1 MLMRAAKSL
10 LCAVVVSNLIISPF
24 ATAQQS
30 NSPAT
35 NAGSQQTQ
43 AAPASASKSTKTKK
57 PTAAPDPTAPPV
69 QPATNIKPSLQSQIA
84 KDATSVFGDVGDY
97 VPCELGRAAL
107 LTLRPT
113 PDVITL
119 TAKDEDLL
127 RSQIIAEAEDSTNA
141 AAFPQGQVQ
150 QEFFVNS
157 IAQAPLVGLTP
168 SQAAGK
174 VIEILW
180 SATQTD
186 PDATDLRFAAQGSNE
201 TFASHVRDKY
211 GFEILNALGSQEQTP
226 QAKLQIAAKVAV
238 DQLSATSQVPEATD
252 LATAAS
258 KSNAEFAAVLEKQ
271 FGINEAVMNQEL
283 AAVGQSPEEKL
294 SVASKLAQN
303 KLSADPKADQ
313 LLTAAS
319 GTNQDF
325 TKYSAS
331 AYSLEPNLGS
341 TEQAAGS
348 KLQALEKVATEDA
361 NKEGAQTAKTDV
373 GKAQALAPA
382 LTLLQAAE
390 AAQKV
395 VAANSL
401 KDAAS
406 QAATAPQGKPSQ
418 NQIAQAVQ
426 QATAAFLPPKDIAC
440 SMSIL
445 SYETTRYAFG
455 EKVANAFIPI
465 QIVVRNLNDKV
476 EFLVHDAQVAVDDDI
491 NGRYGRYAPGTD
503 KLTTRTYMLSAK
515 DFSGRNLV
523 INIAKGI
530 GTILSSSSLV
540 YGASVKDAANV
551 YSAGFINALL
561 GVLPDHSTDQL
572 NLLNDEGFSSYRTER
587 TVVPKSGTAEFVI
600 FVRSDQFQ
608 QGWWVQDCAE
618 KIDIRSEQ
626 SLQRDNPKTSARCLG
641 QLNLPN
647 PDSKCLTNTSIPKIG
662 IDLVEARRVCAH
674 VYSHSSGNEP
684 SGNVCA
690 SDSEGNASCEP
701 GLVNIGSSRDITG
714 DSAYFQPKKVAYK
727 NWTPRAQAIFRELTL
742 AVVAGIHIQEQ
753 TSASPTLTKVDCPVD
768 AAGDVDFDKAANG
781 SVSCPLTGTNLD
793 KLQSLTL
800 KNADQLSDPKTA
812 SGTVDPSSKGNAT
825 NRNVS
830 FTLDSLGNLSAKKYE
845 VFMETTDGSE
855 VDSGKSVNLGG
866 KPYLP
871 PPPAGKPS
879 PAEIDFADV
888 QKSTA
893 GVTVTVNGY
902 HLDQAQSLD
911 FVSTGTPTKTIT
923 KVALTSDSTAT
934 VAKVAITSDALKKAS
949 ISSSDLPLTLT
960 ISLDP
965 KASGA
970 AAIPT
975 KETLSL
981 TGTAAP
987 ATPSAA
993 PKITTFTPTS
1003 GSVGTVVTI
1012 SGSGLSKTTQVAF
1025 GTKAA
1030 TIMKVVTDKQVTATV
1045 PAGAAS
1051 GKIALTING
1060 NVVKSTASFTVK

>member
-10 LCAVVVSNLIISPF
+10 LCAVAVSNLIISPF

-43 AAPASASKSTKTKK
+43 AAPASKSTKTKK

-69 QPATNIKPSLQSQIA
+69 QPATPIKPSLQSQIA
-84 KDATSVFGDVGDY
+84 KDATAVFGDVGDY
-97 VPCELGRAAL
+97 VPCEFSRDAL
-107 LTLRPT
+107 LTLRPK

-119 TAKDEDLL
+119 TARDEDEL
-127 RSQIIAEAEDSTNA
+127 RSRIISDAQDSSNA
-141 AAFPQGQVQ
+141 KAFPQGQTQ
-150 QEFFVNS
+150 QDFFVKS
-157 IAQAPLVGLTP
+157 IAEAPFVGLTP
-168 SQAAGK
+168 SQATGK
-174 VIEILW
+174 VIDILW
-180 SATQTD
+180 KATQTN
-186 PDATDLRFAAQGSNE
+186 PDATDLAFAAQGSNE
-201 TFASHVRDKY
+201 DFAAHVEDKF
-211 GFEILNALGSQEQTP
+211 GVNRELILTALGTHEQTP
-226 QAKLQIAAKVAV
+226 QAKLQIAGKVAV
-238 DQLSATSQVPEATD
+238 EQS
-252 LATAAS
+252 TAAIQNPEVTELVTAAD
-258 KSNAEFAAVLEKQ
+258 KSNAEFADVLEK
-271 FGINEAVMNQEL
+271 FGIDKAVATKDL
-283 AAVGQSPEEKL
+283 ASAESPDDKL
-294 SVASKLAQN
+294 SVASRLAQN
-303 KLSADPKADQ
+303 KLSADKAAAENSKGAETPKSEVVMA
-313 LLTAAS
+313 
-319 GTNQDF
+319 
-325 TKYSAS
+325 
-331 AYSLEPNLGS
+331 E
-341 TEQAAGS
+341 
-348 KLQALEKVATEDA
+348 
-361 NKEGAQTAKTDV
+361 
-373 GKAQALAPA
+373 ALAPA
-382 LTLLQAAE
+382 QTLLQAVE
-390 AAQKV
+390 AAQKTV
-395 VAANSL
+395 TLNSL

-406 QAATAPQGKPSQ
+406 QATTAPEGTSSQ
-418 NQIAQAVQ
+418 NHIAQVAQ
-426 QATAAFLPPKDIAC
+426 QATASFVRPQDIAC

-455 EKVANAFIPI
+455 DKVAKAFIPI

-503 KLTTRTYMLSAK
+503 KLTARTYMLSAK

-530 GTILSSSSLV
+530 GTILSSTSLV

-608 QGWWVQDCAE
+608 QGWWVQTCAE
-618 KIDIRSEQ
+618 KIDIRSEK
-626 SLQRDNPKTSARCLG
+626 SLQRENPKTTARCLK

-647 PDSKCLTNTSIPKIG
+647 PDPQCLANSDIPKTG
-662 IDLVEARRVCAH
+662 IDLAEARRVCAN
-674 VYSHSSGNEP
+674 VYNHSGGDEASRSGC
-684 SGNVCA
+684 S
-690 SDSEGNASCEP
+690 SDSGGTAACEP
-701 GLVNIGSSRDITG
+701 QLVNIGSSNDITG
-714 DSAYFQPKKVAYK
+714 DSAYFQPRKVAYK
-727 NWTPRAQAIFRELTL
+727 DWSPRAQAIFRELTL

-753 TSASPTLTKVDCPVD
+753 TAVNSNLTDINCPKD
-768 AAGDVDFDKAANG
+768 SAGDIEFDKAENG
-781 SVSCPLTGTNLD
+781 NITCPLTGTNLD

-800 KNADQLSDPKTA
+800 KNAAQLTDTKTA
-812 SGTVDPSSKGNAT
+812 NGKVDPSSKGNST
-825 NRNVS
+825 NRNVF
-830 FTLDSLGNLSAKKYE
+830 FTLDSLGNLPAKRYE
-845 VFMETTDGSE
+845 VFMETTDGGES
-855 VDSGKSVNLGG
+855 DSGKPLNFNGD
-866 KPYLP
+866 PYLP
-871 PPPAGKPS
+871 PPPAGKPN

-911 FVSTGTPTKTIT
+911 FVSTGTAKKTIT
-923 KVALTSDSTAT
+923 KVSLTSDSTAT
-934 VAKVAITSDALKKAS
+934 VAKVAITSDAMKKAS

-960 ISLDP
+960 ISLEP
-965 KASGA
+965 KTSGA

-975 KETLSL
+975 KQTLSL

-987 ATPSAA
+987 ATPAAA

-1051 GKIALTING
+1051 GKIALTINR